1 MYPEEVTTETKYN
14 RFKVIGKNGEVFI
27 TTERK
32 MTTDEVLETFDQA
45 VAVQGIC

>member
-14 RFKVIGKNGEVFI
+14 RFKVIGKNGEVSI

-32 MTTDEVLETFDQA
+32 MTTDEVLKTFDQA
-45 VAVQGIC
+45 IAVQGMS

>member
-1 MYPEEVTTETKYN
+1 MYTEETAIETKYN
-14 RFKVIGKNGEVFI
+14 RFKVIGKNGEVSI